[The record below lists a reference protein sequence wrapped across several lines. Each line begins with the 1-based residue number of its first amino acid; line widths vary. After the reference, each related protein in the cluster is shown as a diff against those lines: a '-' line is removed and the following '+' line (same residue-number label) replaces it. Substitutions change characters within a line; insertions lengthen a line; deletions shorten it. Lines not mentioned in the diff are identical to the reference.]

1 MAGCRRQPGR
11 AARPAGA
18 TRRDAPALLLGSH
31 LDTVPDAGR
40 FDGIIGVLMALEVVR
55 LLRAPAAAS
64 WPFALEVI
72 AFSDEEGT
80 RFGKA
85 LLGSS
90 AVAGQWDDA
99 WWALTDAD
107 GTTLREAFLEFGLD
121 PGRIGEAA
129 RRPEELVGYL
139 EAHIEQG
146 PELDRRG
153 ESLAVVSSIAS
164 ARRFQLVVEGEA
176 RHAGG
181 TPYDMRR
188 DALLGASEAALA
200 VERICLGEHHVIG
213 TVGQLEAFPGAVNI
227 VPGEAHFSLDLR
239 GEFDGSRDRVWDAIS
254 LELDGIMGRRGL
266 RWQAREIHNA
276 AAVMCA
282 PLLRDVVREGILS
295 TLPDGAA
302 EPATIFSRAGHDAMA
317 IGAITDVGMLFL
329 RNPDGISHHPD
340 ESVSAPRRRPRHP
353 GPRRIGAA
361 PRRRA
366 ALTRAATTALALPR
380 PGGAPQARDTVRAG
394 ASPRRR
400 AATQRRRSCAETERT
415 HLQRPPRSAESSC
428 GSGPVP
434 CRRIT
439 DARRHGRR
447 SGCGGPIRGAR
458 SSATRISSRNTDPDS
473 DPTTDPPTD
482 PPTAGLRPA
491 PRLSAGRWTSPS
503 ARAPRSR
510 PPAPGCRARA

>member
-1 MAGCRRQPGR
+1 VLTRLPSLAPDVFEG
-11 AARPAGA
+11 AARRVMARCDELARVSATSAAIERVYLSPEHARVNRLAAEWMRELGMTTWQDAAGNQVGRLDPSTGSVAGGGSGTGGSSA
-18 TRRDAPALLLGSH
+18 TSGGSVAGGSSVTGGGPPALLLGSH

-40 FDGIIGVLMALEVVR
+40 FDGIVGVLMALEVVR
-55 LLRAPAAAS
+55 LLRAAAAS

-90 AVAGQWDDA
+90 AVAGQWDHA

-121 PGRIGEAA
+121 PGRIDEAA

-239 GEFDGSRDRVWDAIS
+239 GEFDDSRDRVWDAIS

-282 PLLRDVVREGILS
+282 PLLRDIVREGILS

-340 ESVSAPRRRPRHP
+340 ESVSAPDV
-353 GPRRIGAA
+353 
-361 PRRRA
+361 
-366 ALTRAATTALALPR
+366 ALGIRALAESVLHLAAEPR
-380 PGGAPQARDTVRAG
+380 
-394 ASPRRR
+394 
-400 AATQRRRSCAETERT
+400 
-415 HLQRPPRSAESSC
+415 
-428 GSGPVP
+428 
-434 CRRIT
+434 
-439 DARRHGRR
+439 
-447 SGCGGPIRGAR
+447 
-458 SSATRISSRNTDPDS
+458 
-473 DPTTDPPTD
+473 
-482 PPTAGLRPA
+482 
-491 PRLSAGRWTSPS
+491 
-503 ARAPRSR
+503 
-510 PPAPGCRARA
+510 